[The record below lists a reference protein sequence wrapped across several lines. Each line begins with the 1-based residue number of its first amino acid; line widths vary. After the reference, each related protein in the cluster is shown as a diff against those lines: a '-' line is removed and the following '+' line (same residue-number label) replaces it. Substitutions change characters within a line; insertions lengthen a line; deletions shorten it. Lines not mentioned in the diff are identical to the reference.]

1 MQQTDNPNI
10 PMKKLL
16 TLFVAFITLA
26 TATAQITAPVIEETP
41 ETDSKYMAG
50 AIPEINGKVILTRT
64 VEVPEGLTLQEVM
77 NRVDSWLIRCTKDE
91 RMHYNQRLPLT
102 ADNELQH
109 AYSLELTFSKSLLA
123 HDFAEMA
130 YVLAVRYTDGKIVLE
145 MSHINYKYRENNK
158 LNKYTA
164 EEMIIDKYALNKKKT
179 KLIFGFKKFRM
190 KTIDLLD
197 ELQISLQNE
206 FK

>member
-1 MQQTDNPNI
+1 
-10 PMKKLL
+10 MKKLFTIL
-16 TLFVAFITLA
+16 LA
-26 TATAQITAPVIEETP
+26 CATMSTSIAQITAPVIDEKS
-41 ETDSKYMAG
+41 ETDIRYMAG
-50 AIPEINGKVILTRT
+50 AVPEVNGKVVLTRT
-64 VEVPEGLTLQEVM
+64 VEVPAGLTQQEVM
-77 NRVDSWLIRCTKDE
+77 NRVDAWLVRCTKDE
-91 RMHYNQRLPLT
+91 RMHYNQRLPKA

-109 AYSLELTFSKSLLA
+109 SYSMELTFSKSFLA
-123 HDFAEMA
+123 HDFAELA
-130 YVLAVRYTDGKIVLE
+130 YVLAVRYEGGQLIME
-145 MSHINYKYRENNK
+145 MSHINYKYNENNK

-164 EEMIIDKYALNKKKT
+164 EEMIVDKYALNKKKT